1 MTPISARPAR
11 PARSTRLHALAAS
24 LALLALLAG
33 CRGEPPGPVERQ
45 VEADGAQAAPAWV
58 ARLDAAVEEIDA
70 SMPGDF
76 GVYVASFGDQAGVLD
91 RGGDRRWYLSSTV
104 KVPVAI
110 AVLEQVDAGR
120 IALEDELELQRSD
133 FVDGAGDMLGQAPGT
148 RFSIATLLEKS
159 LRDSDS
165 TATDMLIRHLGED
178 HLDARLD
185 EWTGGGFGPLTTIV
199 QVRYDAYG
207 ALHPDVAGLDNMQ
220 IVALRNAEA
229 GEPRLQALART
240 LGVERETLPAESLQ
254 AVFEDYYDSGRNAA
268 TLSAF
273 ARLLQRLVAGEL
285 LSQEST
291 ALVLGHMRAITT
303 GERRI
308 AAGLPPGTDFAQK
321 TGTQLGRACNVG
333 VLDPQRGED
342 GATVVVACAER
353 FDALAEAEQAFQTL
367 GRALG
372 ETVLAAPAQATAAR

>member
-1 MTPISARPAR
+1 MSPPPTRPAR
-11 PARSTRLHALAAS
+11 LPALLFP

-45 VEADGAQAAPAWV
+45 AQAGDAQAPPAWV
-58 ARLDAAVEEIDA
+58 GELDAAVEEIDA
-70 SMPGDF
+70 ATPGDF
-76 GVYVASFGDQAGVLD
+76 GVYVARFGEQAGILD
-91 RGGDRRWYLSSTV
+91 RGDDRRWYLSSTV

-110 AVLEQVDAGR
+110 AVLEQVDDGR
-120 IALEDELELQRSD
+120 IALDDQLELQRSD

-148 RFSIATLLEKS
+148 RFTIATLLEKS

-178 HLDARLD
+178 HLDARLAD
-185 EWTGGGFGPLTTIV
+185 WTDGGFGPLTTIL
-199 QVRYDAYG
+199 QVRYNAYG
-207 ALHPDVAGLDNMQ
+207 ALHPDVADLDNLQ

-229 GEPRLQALART
+229 GEPRLRALART
-240 LGVERETLPAESLQ
+240 LGVEREALPAQSLQ
-254 AVFEDYYDSGRNAA
+254 AVFEDYYASGRNAA

-285 LSQEST
+285 LSDGGT
-291 ALVLGHMRAITT
+291 ALVLGHMRAIST
-303 GERRI
+303 GGRRI

-333 VLDPQRGED
+333 VLDPERGED

-353 FDALAEAEQAFQTL
+353 FEALSQAEQAFQAL

-372 ETVLAAPAQATAAR
+372 ETVLASAPAGAGAH